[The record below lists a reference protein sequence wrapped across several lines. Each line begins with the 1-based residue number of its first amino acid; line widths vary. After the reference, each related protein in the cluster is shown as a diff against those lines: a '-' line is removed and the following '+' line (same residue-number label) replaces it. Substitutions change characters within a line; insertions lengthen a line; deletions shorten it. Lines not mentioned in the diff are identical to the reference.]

1 MIRVLVVDDSALVRK
16 LLTEELERAGDI
28 QVVGSA
34 MDPYVARDKIAQLH
48 PDVITLDVEM
58 PRMDGLSFLEK
69 LMAHHP
75 IPTIVVSSLTP
86 KDSDAYL
93 RALELGAVDVIAKPG
108 SPYAT
113 PDIGRQLV
121 SSIRAAARARVQR
134 IVPPPTGAPPRVAA
148 PAAGRRTPAAGV
160 PRLDTTHKIL
170 AIGASTGGT
179 QAIEAVLKGLPADIP
194 GTVIVQHMPAH
205 FTAPFAERLQR
216 VCPMEVREAKDG
228 DYVVPGTA
236 LVAPG
241 GIHMQL
247 VRSGAKYQVRLKD
260 GPPVH
265 YQRPAVDVLFNSVAR
280 HAAANAVGVI
290 LTGMGADGAAGLKA
304 MRDAGAYTIAQD
316 EASCVVFGMPREAI
330 AAGAACEVQP
340 LDRVAARTLDAFRT
354 KVAQVA

>member
-28 QVVGSA
+28 TVVGSA
-34 MDPYVARDKIAQLH
+34 MDPYVAREKIAQLS

-93 RALELGAVDVIAKPG
+93 RALALGAVDVIAKPG

-121 SSIRAAARARVQR
+121 TSIRAAARARVQR
-134 IVPPPTGAPPRVAA
+134 SLPVVAPSG
-148 PAAGRRTPAAGV
+148 PARAGRPVAKAASVG
-160 PRLDTTHKIL
+160 RLDTTHKIL

-179 QAIEAVLKGLPADIP
+179 QAIEAVLKGLPSDMP

-228 DYVVPGTA
+228 DSVVPGTA

-241 GIHMQL
+241 GCHMLL
-247 VRSGAKYQVRLKD
+247 VRSGARYQIRLKD

-265 YQRPAVDVLFNSVAR
+265 FQRPAVDVLFDSVAK
-280 HAAANAVGVI
+280 HAGANAVGVI
-290 LTGMGADGAAGLKA
+290 LTGMGSDGASGIKA
-304 MRDAGAYTIAQD
+304 MRDAGAYTLAQD

-330 AAGAACEVQP
+330 AAGGACEVPP
-340 LDRVAARTLDAFRT
+340 LDKIAARVMDTFAS